1 MIPLITKFCIFITI
15 VNVQVYNLNLK
26 AICLTAEACV
36 ILCISSILLLNV
48 NTGLAIGQFLSNVFL
63 SVDRHQEQQV
73 YFI

>member
-1 MIPLITKFCIFITI
+1 MYY
-15 VNVQVYNLNLK
+15 VYNLNLK

-36 ILCISSILLLNV
+36 ILCISSILLPNV